1 MIFDYIDITEN
12 SNVVEVGSGSGQ
24 ATLPILQT
32 GCKLTAIEYG
42 EQFSKLLLDKYK
54 EYSEQQAKEIA
65 LIAEKYGFTDIKYA
79 MFNRTRTFLAKE
91 YTSLLNTYSDHIAI
105 DEPIRKEFYNEI
117 ENEINKNGESFTV
130 YDTIDLQLARKP

>member
-54 EYSEQQAKEIA
+54 EYKNFSVITDKFENTEFENDSVDLVFSATA
-65 LIAEKYGFTDIKYA
+65 LYLF
-79 MFNRTRTFLAKE
+79 
-91 YTSLLNTYSDHIAI
+91 
-105 DEPIRKEFYNEI
+105 
-117 ENEINKNGESFTV
+117 
-130 YDTIDLQLARKP
+130 